1 MADQT
6 TDKTAVEAAAAEKRK
21 KMIKYAVIAVVV
33 GLAAWF
39 IYKKILK

>member
-6 TDKTAVEAAAAEKRK
+6 AEKTTVEAAAEEKRK
-21 KMIKYAVIAVVV
+21 KMIKYAIIAVVG